1 MKVFISH
8 VGKDESLARN
18 VAKALRGEK
27 LDVWLPSEQIFPG
40 DNWAE
45 QISRALQECEA
56 MVALLTP
63 GAMRSGNIE
72 MEMGYALGSKQ
83 YRHRLIPVL
92 VGDAP
97 VEDMPWILQKF
108 HYVRWNPDE
117 GIESLAREIVGALM
131 AAA

>member
-8 VGKDESLARN
+8 VGKDEALAR
-18 VAKALRGEK
+18 AATKALRGEK
-27 LDVWLPSEQIFPG
+27 LAGWLPSEQIYPR

-45 QISRALQECEA
+45 KISPALEECET
-56 MVALLTP
+56 MVALLTS
-63 GAMRSGNIE
+63 GARHGGNIE
-72 MEMGYALGSKQ
+72 MDMGFALASKQ

-97 VEDMPWILQKF
+97 VEDTPWILEKF
-108 HYVRWNPDE
+108 PHVRWQPQE
-117 GIESLAREIVGALM
+117 RIEPLAREIVGVLT